1 VGSGST
7 TDNHILVRFKLLLI
21 GCCALLIVEHTETP
35 RQTNG
40 RDRNCKT
47 SKSSANE
54 TKVGRNNRTELGA
67 EKYSVDSHK
76 PA

>member
-1 VGSGST
+1 MLG
-7 TDNHILVRFKLLLI
+7 
-21 GCCALLIVEHTETP
+21 EPTETP
-35 RQTNG
+35 RQSNG
-40 RDRNCKT
+40 RDRNRKT